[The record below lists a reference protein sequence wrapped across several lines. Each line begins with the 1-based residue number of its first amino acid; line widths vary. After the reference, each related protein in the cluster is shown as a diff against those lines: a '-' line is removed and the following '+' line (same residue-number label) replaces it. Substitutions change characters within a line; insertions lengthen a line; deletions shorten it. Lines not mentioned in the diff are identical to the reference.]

1 MQSALS
7 TPVLRNANMPTLEM
21 KETKNLWK
29 FFIVV
34 DEMTNILEYFCKK
47 LGQQKEDSSNR
58 IRQMEVC
65 LMTNPDEFEQ
75 YIHHAITAYSK
86 KEEIRKLKSKIQKL
100 QEESSKVK
108 HDTSDTK
115 ILVRSITG
123 ELNQKRTKVMW
134 QAETWKT
141 QKHQTWQNIL
151 LQTRNRF
158 VPLRWS
164 FR

>member
-21 KETKNLWK
+21 KETKNLRK

-58 IRQMEVC
+58 IRQMEAC
-65 LMTNPDEFEQ
+65 LMTNLDEFEQ
-75 YIHHAITAYSK
+75 YIHHAITAYSN
-86 KEEIRKLKSKIQKL
+86 KEEIRKLKSEIQKL
-100 QEESSKVK
+100 QEENSKVK
-108 HDTSDTK
+108 HDTSDKK
-115 ILVRSITG
+115 ILVKSITG

-134 QAETWKT
+134 QAET
-141 QKHQTWQNIL
+141 
-151 LQTRNRF
+151 
-158 VPLRWS
+158 
-164 FR
+164 